1 MVCAVCLQALF
12 GQLSPDVM
20 VLTVLYS
27 LAGEELGLGSGLLS
41 SICSPQHSAKTR
53 RAEKT

>member
-1 MVCAVCLQALF
+1 MLHAVCLQALF

-27 LAGEELGLGSGLLS
+27 LAGEELGDWFRLLLQAPTDTLS
-41 SICSPQHSAKTR
+41 
-53 RAEKT
+53 